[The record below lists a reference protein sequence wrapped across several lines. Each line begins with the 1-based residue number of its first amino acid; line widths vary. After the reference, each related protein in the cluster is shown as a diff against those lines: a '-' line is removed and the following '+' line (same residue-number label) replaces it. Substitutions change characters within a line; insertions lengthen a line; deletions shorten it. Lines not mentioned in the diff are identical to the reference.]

1 MWLYAYESASNG
13 TNPNKDHTFVLQD
26 PFFSLLLNKKIK
38 FFDPFRGF
46 ESIGASLRGRR
57 AENARANI
65 LRQDFLADFDIDRLE
80 FDEDEI
86 DDEPYSDSD
95 DEY

>member
-1 MWLYAYESASNG
+1 MKEGISPKNCACNLFKIE
-13 TNPNKDHTFVLQD
+13 TNFINQHET
-26 PFFSLLLNKKIK
+26 NKKIK